1 MITTHGKYSILQFNN
16 ANIICKDFIETNKM
30 KLMFFIVTVF
40 LVCYNLKTHDDY
52 EGECIKLSLS
62 AFCSDGHVSADSA
75 TKTDCAGK
83 CEHSPVIVLPG
94 INHSPTYLYD
104 KNDEPVLHNGKH
116 IGNTLIIPNEAAL
129 STKATVKLVARLLAA
144 IVSQT
149 NAGLDKAVCNL
160 VSDILKY
167 QRCDEKGNHIEN
179 LKTQRW
185 NHSLDKMTEKE
196 LDWVYRMVP
205 MKSLVDEIGK
215 DHVYFFTFNLVGD
228 PMDSADELE
237 EYIETVKKQTGHDKV
252 TLLPVSLGGTILTAY
267 LEKYGHGKIDS
278 IVNVVACL
286 DGTDIAADFF
296 SREWRLDD
304 EYLYHRFIANIFA
317 ESKGSPT
324 RGYFINFLL
333 HIIPRSGVDALLSG
347 AVSGILDTLML
358 NCPQF
363 WAMLPSYRYEDLAER
378 YLSDKPVLKARTDS
392 FQQARLNLKKNILK
406 AVEDGVRVNSIA
418 CANLDLGEEMYTYF
432 NIVASAERVN
442 SDGIVNLT
450 SATLGATDAA
460 GKQTL
465 DDVDYEKNIY
475 CKNPEHNHVS
485 LDNMVDA
492 STAILPE
499 NTWVFLD
506 QHHEVGRNDV
516 VLNLVKAI
524 IVGDVKDVNDK
535 PEIYPQYNGPC
546 YTQSIRRW
554 KLPDAKRVDQT
565 SLSAEDKAEL
575 NSAIAEGE
583 AVLKLTVADQTR
595 VETAEKRLIAILHKV
610 GAEGYE
616 KIEPEKKSY
625 LDPVFEDI
633 TYAMSK
639 GSLFLFG
646 AGSPVDRLLS
656 SVRKLKNFIF
666 R

>member
-1 MITTHGKYSILQFNN
+1 MS
-16 ANIICKDFIETNKM
+16 
-30 KLMFFIVTVF
+30 
-40 LVCYNLKTHDDY
+40 
-52 EGECIKLSLS
+52 SL
-62 AFCSDGHVSADSA
+62 ALCTAMRIPADSA
-75 TKTDCAGK
+75 NAASAAETDCAGK

-104 KNDEPVLHNGKH
+104 KNDEPVMHNGKY
-116 IGNTLIIPNEAAL
+116 IGNTMLIPNEAAL
-129 STKATVKLVARLLAA
+129 STKAIVKLVARVLAA

-149 NAGLDKAVCNL
+149 NAGLDKVVYNL

-167 QRCDEKGNHIEN
+167 QRCDKNGDHIEN

-185 NHSLDKMTEKE
+185 NHSLDKMKEKE

-228 PMDSADELE
+228 PMVSADELD
-237 EYIETVKKQTGHDKV
+237 EYIEMVKKQTGHDKV
-252 TLLPVSLGGTILTAY
+252 TLLPVSLGGTIITAY

-304 EYLYHRFIANIFA
+304 EYLYHRFITNIFA
-317 ESKGSPT
+317 ESKGSPA
-324 RGYFINFLL
+324 RGYLINSLL
-333 HIIPRSGVDALLSG
+333 HILPRSGVDAFLSG

-363 WAMLPSYRYEDLAER
+363 WAMLPSYRYEALAER
-378 YLSDKPVLKARTDS
+378 YLSDKPVLKAKTDS

-418 CANLDLGEEMYTYF
+418 CANLDLGEKMYTYF

-450 SATLGATDAA
+450 SATLGATGAA

-499 NTWVFLD
+499 NTWVFLG

-535 PEIYPQYNGPC
+535 SEIYPQYNGPC

-625 LDPVFEDI
+625 LDPIFEDI

-646 AGSPVDRLLS
+646 AGSPVDRLRS
-656 SVRKLKNFIF
+656 SAEKLKKRIL